1 MGVWIPTLLAV
12 GCVSLLGLLGGFTL
26 QFRSLARHS
35 VLTTLVA
42 LAVGALLGD
51 AFLHILPDA
60 AASWGGFTPQLGL
73 MVLAGF
79 LPFFVME
86 AFLRWEH
93 THGTHA
99 HGPGEHEEAAA
110 GRVAPFGWM
119 NLVGSGVHNLLDG
132 VVIAAAFQV
141 SQPLGLSTALAV
153 GLHEIPHE
161 LGDFAVLV
169 KAGFP
174 PRRALL
180 YNFLSACVATLGA
193 VGFLLLPFPPAALDK
208 IALPLTAGGFV
219 YIAAADLV
227 PELHHHGGDRRQTA
241 LIFMGVLAGLAAML
255 GILAL
260 E

>member
-1 MGVWIPTLLAV
+1 MGVWLSTLLAV
-12 GCVSLLGLLGGFTL
+12 GAVSLLGLLGGITL
-26 QFRSLARHS
+26 QIRALARHS

-42 LAVGALLGD
+42 VAVGALLGD
-51 AFLHILPDA
+51 AFLHLLPEA
-60 AASWGGFTPQLGL
+60 AVSWGGFTPALG
-73 MVLAGF
+73 MAVLAGF
-79 LPFFVME
+79 LPFFIME

-99 HGPGEHEEAAA
+99 HSPHDHAEARPA
-110 GRVAPFGWM
+110 RVAPFGWM

-132 VVIAAAFQV
+132 VVIAASFQAGEG
-141 SQPLGLSTALAV
+141 LGIATAIAV

-180 YNFLSACVATLGA
+180 YNFLSACVALLGA
-193 VGFLLLPFPPAALDK
+193 IVFLLLPFSPEALDH

-227 PELHHHGGDRRQTA
+227 PELHHHGGERRQTA
-241 LIFMGVLAGLAAML
+241 FIFLGVLAGLAMMWAF
-255 GILAL
+255 LAL